1 MAIRHTRYTS
11 TNQDQELTELV
22 APKVLN
28 EVHDLIDS
36 MFELFAEAYKLELR
50 DEGWTP
56 PA

>member
-22 APKVLN
+22 APNVLN
-28 EVHDLIDS
+28 EVHDVIDS
-36 MFELFAEAYKLELR
+36 MFERFAEEYKLELQ